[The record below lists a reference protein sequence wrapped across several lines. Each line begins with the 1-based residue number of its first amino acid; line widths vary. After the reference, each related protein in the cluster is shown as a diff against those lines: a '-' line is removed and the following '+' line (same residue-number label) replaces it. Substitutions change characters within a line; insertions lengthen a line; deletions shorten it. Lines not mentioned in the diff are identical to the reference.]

1 MKDMDYIFAVARIR
15 VLEKTLL
22 SDADIS
28 QMIALKDE
36 QAVLAF
42 LSDKG
47 WGESGGSAPSAEEI
61 LACEEEKNRALMR
74 EMKIDPKVFDIL
86 SYPQLFHNLKAAIKE
101 ICTSETVPGIFYDLD
116 RFGGKELMEILRE
129 KEFGRLPEYMRKAA
143 SDAYEVML
151 STRDGQRCDIIVDRA
166 CLEAMRGSAKKLKEP
181 MVGSYVESQVAVA
194 DIRVAVRS
202 VRTGK
207 SLGFLKEALA
217 DCDAFTA
224 SELAQAAA
232 KGEEALYTFLENRG
246 FAEAVSAMK
255 DSPSAFE
262 RWCDNRLIE
271 TIRPQKRNSVSLG
284 PVIAYYLARLNE
296 IKTVRIILTA
306 KANGFTEEE
315 TRERVREMYV

>member
-22 SDADIS
+22 SDSDIS

-36 QAVLAF
+36 KAVLSF
-42 LSDKG
+42 LTDKG
-47 WGESGGSAPSAEEI
+47 WGESGSAAPSAEEL

-74 EMKIDPKVFDIL
+74 EMKIDPRVFDIL
-86 SYPQLFHNLKAAIKE
+86 SYPQVFHNLKAAIKE
-101 ICTSETVPGIFYDLD
+101 ICTSESVPGIFYDLE
-116 RFGGKELMEILRE
+116 RLGGKEMMDILRE
-129 KEFGRLPEYMRKAA
+129 KEYAALPEYMREAA
-143 SDAYEVML
+143 AQAYEVML

-166 CLEAMRGSAKKLKEP
+166 CLEAMRISAKKLKEP
-181 MVGSYVESQVAVA
+181 MISTYVESQVAVA

-207 SLGFLKEALA
+207 SLNFLKEALA

-224 SELAQAAA
+224 AELAGAAA
-232 KGEEALYTFLENRG
+232 RGEEALYAFLESHG
-246 FAEAVSAMK
+246 FSEAVSALK

-271 TIRPQKRNSVSLG
+271 TIRPQKMNSVSLG
-284 PVIAYYLARLNE
+284 PVVAFYLARENE
-296 IKTVRIILTA
+296 IKMARILLTA
-306 KANGFTEEE
+306 KANGFSEDAI
-315 TRERVREMYV
+315 RERVREMYV